1 MLIIV
6 RSFRSNNRYS
16 AIDLGSMPVFSN
28 TLYQIKLLCKLPK
41 MGTGGRG
48 KRVKRRVH
56 HSRSHLLHQVRYFN
70 TTQEKSSLKTSS
82 LSKLS
87 GHLHLALTNAKKK
100 AGKSCNKLQV
110 FSRSD
115 CTLVSVNPFAQYF
128 IVTVIPSYSQSNS
141 SKNTHKALQGILIFL
156 NTILTCT
163 SVKYRQL

>member
-16 AIDLGSMPVFSN
+16 ATDLGSMPVFPN
-28 TLYQIKLLCKLPK
+28 TLYKIKLLCKLPK

-56 HSRSHLLHQVRYFN
+56 HSRSHLLHQVRHFN

-82 LSKLS
+82 PSKLS

-100 AGKSCNKLQV
+100 LERAVMNY
-110 FSRSD
+110 RSF
-115 CTLVSVNPFAQYF
+115 LIQ
-128 IVTVIPSYSQSNS
+128 TV
-141 SKNTHKALQGILIFL
+141 H
-156 NTILTCT
+156 
-163 SVKYRQL
+163 